1 MHPPSCPAA
10 LLPGERRRRA
20 CARRQA
26 SGSAFLYA
34 QRGLLA
40 ALLADAAA
48 RPAEAR
54 RLPYLLS
61 AFCDAHGLLARAPGD
76 AAALQEV
83 RQRSAHAGAR
93 PWRSRVRARPRAA
106 ASSGATAL
114 HAAHAPRRR
123 GRPSEAGAAGRL
135 PPLHER
141 AGAQP
146 AARPRPQALHWRA
159 GARAH
164 RRTTSCCWLRCAGT
178 SWSRWRAAARPTSA
192 CTWRAALASIFCVR
206 CLSMRAMQS
215 L

>member
-1 MHPPSCPAA
+1 MRQPSCRLAA
-10 LLPGERRRRA
+10 RKETPPRLR
-20 CARRQA
+20 ARRQA
-26 SGSAFLYA
+26 SSCAFLYA

-61 AFCDAHGLLARAPGD
+61 AYCDVHGLLARAPGD

-83 RQRSAHAGAR
+83 RQGSAHAGAR

-192 CTWRAALASIFCVR
+192 CTWRAALASTHCVR

>member
-93 PWRSRVRARPRAA
+93 PRRRSAARAPSRGGEQRRDCAACGARTAPARPTVR
-106 ASSGATAL
+106 GG
-114 HAAHAPRRR
+114 R
-123 GRPSEAGAAGRL
+123 GRPFAPVA
-135 PPLHER
+135 
-141 AGAQP
+141 
-146 AARPRPQALHWRA
+146 
-159 GARAH
+159 
-164 RRTTSCCWLRCAGT
+164 
-178 SWSRWRAAARPTSA
+178 
-192 CTWRAALASIFCVR
+192 
-206 CLSMRAMQS
+206 
-215 L
+215 